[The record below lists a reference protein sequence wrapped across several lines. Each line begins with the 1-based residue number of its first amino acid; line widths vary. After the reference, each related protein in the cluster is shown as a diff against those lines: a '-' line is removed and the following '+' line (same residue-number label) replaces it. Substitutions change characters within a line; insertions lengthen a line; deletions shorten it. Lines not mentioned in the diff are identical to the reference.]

1 MKNIT
6 LNSQLGMQ
14 FFAIAITVNLGFLL
28 GNDNATAQKI
38 LQLSEFSQYQGD
50 AKDLKIIPK
59 IVSPEVIS
67 ENTSSNT
74 DLSNTDLSNT
84 EKVEDIAQKKPPT
97 QEAEKEDR
105 EEADIELTVV
115 GEILDQPVF
124 TPFRSEGKVRDATRP
139 VYVINR
145 EEIEAQ
151 GARTVKEALRFVPG
165 ILPDGT
171 VGTEIGGLSGQFIR
185 GSNTGQVLIL
195 LNGRPVNNLGS
206 GGFDLSEITT
216 DIVERVEVLP
226 GGGSTLYG
234 SDAIG
239 GTINIITRRPTKDI
253 TTTTQLRLGS
263 YNLNEQSIQTSG
275 KQGNVSWLLGYNR
288 TRANNN
294 FDYSIP
300 EVDFDGTR
308 ENADVL
314 YNNLNLQVDAQ
325 LSDRQSL
332 SFNTIYLAKDQGVPG
347 GVAIP
352 QISQA
357 AFNSLTD
364 NNRKYTDQ
372 VLTDLSWNAKLGKAD
387 DSLLTARVYLDFL
400 NTRFDNRTGDISTHQ
415 QFDNNQRS
423 LGFQIQH
430 NWQITQNQNITYGFD
445 YRNVSAKNIT
455 RNLADGTETENYD
468 DSIGQGAVFAKY
480 LVDVIPDVRLNF
492 GLRQDFNSL
501 INGSVTSPAIGA
513 RWNLGETTTLRGN
526 YIRNFRVPT
535 LFNLFSNSPFAQGNP
550 DLKPERGDSFDI
562 GIDQQLGD
570 IGLIRFTFF
579 SNTISDNIAFDFVN
593 STYENIGKV
602 RTTGI
607 ELALNLQLARN
618 LYFFGNYTAND
629 PRILESSNPAEVDK
643 ELRFAGADSIN
654 LGLSYENAQGWYAG
668 VLMRSLGRYP
678 TNNTNTESLP
688 GYTTF
693 DFKLRVPVSKNLAF
707 NGSIENILDRR
718 FQLFP
723 GFPDAGRIVQAGVN
737 YKF

>member
-1 MKNIT
+1 MKII
-6 LNSQLGMQ
+6 SSRESKIQLAVLIMTIL
-14 FFAIAITVNLGFLL
+14 AILS
-28 GNDNATAQKI
+28 GNDSAKAQEIKKI
-38 LQLSEFSQYQGD
+38 SEFNQHQGT
-50 AKDLKIIPK
+50 AKDLEIIPGL
-59 IVSPEVIS
+59 IPENNSIKANNRK
-67 ENTSSNT
+67 E
-74 DLSNTDLSNT
+74 
-84 EKVEDIAQKKPPT
+84 IAQNTPSP
-97 QEAEKEDR
+97 EAEKEEK
-105 EEADIELTVV
+105 EEADIELTVI

-124 TPFRSEGKVRDATRP
+124 TPFRREGKVRDATRP

-195 LNGRPVNNLGS
+195 LNGRPINNLGS
-206 GGFDLSEITT
+206 GGFDLAEITT
-216 DIVERVEVLP
+216 DIVERVEGLP

-239 GTINIITRRPTKDI
+239 GTINIITRRPTEDI
-253 TTTTQLRLGS
+253 TTKAQLRFGS
-263 YNLNEQSIQTSG
+263 YDLNEQSIQTSG
-275 KQGNVSWLLGYNR
+275 KQGNISWLLGYNR

-314 YNNLNLQVDAQ
+314 YNNLNLQVNAE
-325 LSDRQSL
+325 LNERQSL

-347 GVAIP
+347 GVATP
-352 QISQA
+352 QAS
-357 AFNSLTD
+357 FNSLTD

-372 VLTDLSWNAKLGKAD
+372 VLSDLTWNAKLGKAD

-400 NTRFDNRTGDISTHQ
+400 NTRFDNRTGDISTHR
-415 QFDNNQRS
+415 QFDNNQKS
-423 LGFQIQH
+423 LGFQVQH
-430 NWQITQNQNITYGFD
+430 NWQIAENQNITYGFD
-445 YRNVSAKNIT
+445 YRNVSAENIT

-468 DSIGQGAVFAKY
+468 DSVGQGAVFAKY
-480 LVDVIPDVRLNF
+480 LVDVTPDVRLNL

-501 INGSVTSPAIGA
+501 INGSVTSPTVGA
-513 RWNLGETTTLRGN
+513 RWNVAEMTTLRAN

-550 DLKPERGDSFDI
+550 DLKPERGNSFDV

-570 IGLIRFTFF
+570 IGLLRLTFF
-579 SNTISDNIAFDFVN
+579 NNTITDNIAFDRDN

-602 RTTGI
+602 RTNGI
-607 ELALNLQLARN
+607 ELALNLQLAKN
-618 LYFFGNYTAND
+618 FYFSGNYTLND
-629 PRILESSNPAEVDK
+629 PKIIESSNPDEVDQ

-654 LGLSYENAQGWYAG
+654 LGLSYENSQGLYAG
-668 VLMRSLGRYP
+668 ILMHSLGSYP

-693 DFKLRVPVSKNLAF
+693 DFKLRVPVSKKLAL
-707 NGSIENILDRR
+707 NGSVENIFDQR
-718 FQLFP
+718 FQLFS
-723 GFPDAGRIVQAGVN
+723 GFPDAGRIIQVGIN

>member
-1 MKNIT
+1 MRNIIF
-6 LNSQLGMQ
+6 SCQLGIRFTASIM
-14 FFAIAITVNLGFLL
+14 TLL
-28 GNDNATAQKI
+28 GILCGDKGTAQEIKQI
-38 LQLSEFSQYQGD
+38 SEFSQDRGS
-50 AKDLKIIPK
+50 AKDLE
-59 IVSPEVIS
+59 IVSEFMP
-67 ENTSSNT
+67 ENTFT
-74 DLSNTDLSNT
+74 
-84 EKVEDIAQKKPPT
+84 AQNNPS
-97 QEAEKEDR
+97 QEAEEEKEQ
-105 EEADIELTVV
+105 EADIELTVI

-124 TPFRSEGKVRDATRP
+124 TPFRREGKVRDATRP

-145 EEIEAQ
+145 QEIEAQ

-171 VGTEIGGLSGQFIR
+171 VGTEIGALSGQFIR

-195 LNGRPVNNLGS
+195 LNGRPINNLGS

-253 TTTTQLRLGS
+253 TTTAQVRFGS
-263 YNLNEQSIQTSG
+263 YDLNEQSIQNSG
-275 KQGNVSWLLGYNR
+275 KQGNVSWLVGYNR

-314 YNNLNLQVDAQ
+314 YNNLNLQVNAE
-325 LSDRQSL
+325 LNERQSL

-352 QISQA
+352 EIAQA

-364 NNRKYTDQ
+364 NNRKYSDQ
-372 VLTDLSWNAKLGKAD
+372 VLTDLTWNAKLGNAD
-387 DSLLTARVYLDFL
+387 DSLLTAKVYLDFL
-400 NTRFDNRTGDISTHQ
+400 NTRFDNRTGDISNRQ
-415 QFDNNQRS
+415 QFDNSQKS
-423 LGFQIQH
+423 LGFQVQH
-430 NWQITQNQNITYGFD
+430 NWQIAQNHNITYGFD
-445 YRNVSAKNIT
+445 YRNVSAENVT
-455 RNLADGTETENYD
+455 RNLEDQTETENYD

-480 LVDVIPDVRLNF
+480 LVDVTPDVRLNL

-501 INGSVTSPAIGA
+501 INGSVTSPAVGA
-513 RWNLGETTTLRGN
+513 RWNLAEKTTIRAN

-550 DLKPERGDSFDI
+550 DLKPERGNSFDV

-570 IGLIRFTFF
+570 IGLLRFTFF
-579 SNTISDNIAFDFVN
+579 SNTITDNIAYDNVN
-593 STYENIGKV
+593 LTYENIGKV
-602 RTTGI
+602 RTNGI
-607 ELALNLQLARN
+607 ELALNLQLAKN
-618 LYFFGNYTAND
+618 FYFSGNYTVND
-629 PRILESSNPAEVDK
+629 PKILESSNPDEVDQ

-654 LGLSYENAQGWYAG
+654 LGLNYENPQGWYAG
-668 VLMRSLGRYP
+668 ILMHSLGSYP

-693 DFKLRVPVSKNLAF
+693 DFKLRVPVSSNLAL
-707 NGSIENILDRR
+707 NGSVENIFDQR

-723 GFPDAGRIVQAGVN
+723 GYPDAGRIVQVGMN

>member
-1 MKNIT
+1 MRIIFSKQSGI
-6 LNSQLGMQ
+6 QLAVLMM
-14 FFAIAITVNLGFLL
+14 TVLGIFSE
-28 GNDNATAQKI
+28 DSATAQEI
-38 LQLSEFSQYQGD
+38 EQISEFIQHQGT
-50 AKDLKIIPK
+50 AKDLEIIPDL
-59 IVSPEVIS
+59 IP
-67 ENTSSNT
+67 ENTSTTTNK
-74 DLSNTDLSNT
+74 T
-84 EKVEDIAQKKPPT
+84 EAIAQNTPSP
-97 QEAEKEDR
+97 EAE
-105 EEADIELTVV
+105 EEADIELTVI

-124 TPFRSEGKVRDATRP
+124 TPFRREGKVRDATRP

-195 LNGRPVNNLGS
+195 LNGRPINNLGS

-239 GTINIITRRPTKDI
+239 GTINIITRSPTKDI
-253 TTTTQLRLGS
+253 TTTAQLRFGS
-263 YNLNEQSIQTSG
+263 YDLNEQSIQNSG
-275 KQGNVSWLLGYNR
+275 KQGNVSWLVGYNR

-314 YNNLNLQVDAQ
+314 YNNLNLQVNTELDK
-325 LSDRQSL
+325 RQTL
-332 SFNTIYLAKDQGVPG
+332 SFNTIYLAKDQGIPG

-372 VLTDLSWNAKLGKAD
+372 VLSDLTWNAKLGNAD
-387 DSLLTARVYLDFL
+387 DSLLTAKVYLDFL
-400 NTRFDNRTGDISTHQ
+400 NTRFDNRTIISNQQ
-415 QFDNNQRS
+415 QFDNSQKS
-423 LGFQIQH
+423 LGFQVQH
-430 NWQITQNQNITYGFD
+430 NWQIAQNHNITYGFD
-445 YRNVSAKNIT
+445 YRNVSAKNVT
-455 RNLADGTETENYD
+455 RNLEDGTETENYD

-480 LVDVIPDVRLNF
+480 LVDVTPEVRLNF

-501 INGSVTSPAIGA
+501 INGSVTSPAVGA
-513 RWNLGETTTLRGN
+513 RWNLAETTTLRAN

-550 DLKPERGDSFDI
+550 DLKPERGNSFDI

-570 IGLIRFTFF
+570 IGLLRLTFF
-579 SNTISDNIAFDFVN
+579 NNTITDNIAYDNVN
-593 STYENIGKV
+593 FTYENIGKV
-602 RTTGI
+602 RTNGI
-607 ELALNLQLARN
+607 ELALNLQLAKN
-618 LYFFGNYTAND
+618 FYFSGNYTLND
-629 PRILESSNPAEVDK
+629 PKILESSNPAAVDQ

-654 LGLSYENAQGWYAG
+654 LGLSYENPQGWYAG
-668 VLMRSLGRYP
+668 ILMHSLGSYP

-693 DFKLRVPVSKNLAF
+693 DFKLRVPVSEKLAL
-707 NGSIENILDRR
+707 NGSVENIFDQR
-718 FQLFP
+718 FQLFS
-723 GFPDAGRIVQAGVN
+723 GFPDAGRIVQVGMN

>member
-1 MKNIT
+1 MRNISV
-6 LNSQLGMQ
+6 NFRWQIKFAVSFFISILG
-14 FFAIAITVNLGFLL
+14 ILSVNCRT
-28 GNDNATAQKI
+28 TAEEIGQI
-38 LQLSEFSQYQGD
+38 SDLPRYEGI
-50 AKDLKIIPK
+50 AKDLEILPVTVEERLP
-59 IVSPEVIS
+59 IVEI
-67 ENTSSNT
+67 EI
-74 DLSNTDLSNT
+74 
-84 EKVEDIAQKKPPT
+84 EDIAQNTPVS
-97 QEAEKEDR
+97 
-105 EEADIELTVV
+105 EEADIELTVT

-124 TPFRSEGKVRDATRP
+124 TPFRREGKVRDATRP

-145 EEIEAQ
+145 KEIEAQ

-195 LNGRPVNNLGS
+195 LNGRPINNLGS

-216 DIVERVEVLP
+216 DIVERIEVLP

-253 TTTTQLRLGS
+253 TTTAQLRLGS
-263 YNLNEQSIQTSG
+263 YDLNEQSIQNSG

-288 TRANNN
+288 TRTNNN

-314 YNNLNLQVDAQ
+314 YNNLNLQVNAE
-325 LSDRQSL
+325 LGDRQSL
-332 SFNTIYLAKDQGVPG
+332 SFNTIYLAKNQGVPG

-352 QISQA
+352 EISQA

-372 VLTDLSWNAKLGKAD
+372 VLTDLAWNAKLGKAE

-400 NTRFDNRTGDISTHQ
+400 NTRFDNRTGEINNHR
-415 QFDNNQRS
+415 QFDSNQRS
-423 LGFQIQH
+423 LGFQVQH
-430 NWQITQNQNITYGFD
+430 NWQVAQNQNLTYGFD
-445 YRNVSAKNIT
+445 YRNVSAENVT
-455 RNLADGTETENYD
+455 RNLADQTETENYD
-468 DSIGQGAVFAKY
+468 DNIGQGAVFSKY
-480 LVDVIPDVRLNF
+480 LVDVTPDVRLNL

-501 INGSVTSPAIGA
+501 VNGSVTSPAVGV
-513 RWNLGETTTLRGN
+513 RWNLFETTTVRSN

-535 LFNLFSNSPFAQGNP
+535 LFNLYSNSPFAKGNP
-550 DLKPERGDSFDI
+550 DLKPERGNSFDI
-562 GIDQQLGD
+562 GIDQQLGN
-570 IGLIRFTFF
+570 IGLLRLTFF
-579 SNTISDNIAFDFVN
+579 NNTILDNIAYDNINF
-593 STYENIGKV
+593 TYENIGKV
-602 RTTGI
+602 RTTGV
-607 ELALNLQLARN
+607 EVALNLQLAKN
-618 LYFFGNYTAND
+618 FYFTGNYTAND
-629 PRILESSNPAEVDK
+629 PRILESSNPAEVDQ

-654 LGLSYENAQGWYAG
+654 LGLSYENRQGWYAG
-668 VLMRSLGRYP
+668 ILMHSLGSYP
-678 TNNTNTESLP
+678 TNNINTESLP

-693 DFKLRVPVSKNLAF
+693 DFKLRVPVSQNMAI
-707 NGSIENILDRR
+707 NGSVENIFDQRY
-718 FQLFP
+718 QLFP
-723 GFPDAGRIVQAGVN
+723 GFPDAGRIVQVGMN

>member
-1 MKNIT
+1 MRNIIV
-6 LNSQLGMQ
+6 NSPWGIQFTVLILTVLGI
-14 FFAIAITVNLGFLL
+14 FS
-28 GNDNATAQKI
+28 GNDSATAQDI
-38 LQLSEFSQYQGD
+38 LQASDFSQHQGT
-50 AKDLKIIPK
+50 AKDLELISEKIPQLR
-59 IVSPEVIS
+59 S
-67 ENTSSNT
+67 ENTSNKSN
-74 DLSNTDLSNT
+74 NT
-84 EKVEDIAQKKPPT
+84 ENLAQNTPSP
-97 QEAEKEDR
+97 EVEKE
-105 EEADIELTVV
+105 EEADIELTVI

-124 TPFRSEGKVRDATRP
+124 TPFRREGKVRDATRP

-171 VGTEIGGLSGQFIR
+171 VGTEIGSLSGQFIR
-185 GSNTGQVLIL
+185 GSNTAQVLIL
-195 LNGRPVNNLGS
+195 LNGRPVNDLGF

-239 GTINIITRRPTKDI
+239 GTINIITRRPTEDI
-253 TTTTQLRLGS
+253 TTKAQIRFGS
-263 YNLNEQSIQTSG
+263 YDLNEQSIQTSG
-275 KQGNVSWLLGYNR
+275 KEGNISWLLGYNR

-300 EVDFDGTR
+300 EAGFDGTR

-314 YNNLNLQVDAQ
+314 YNNLNLQVNAE
-325 LSDRQSL
+325 LGDRQSL
-332 SFNTIYLAKDQGVPG
+332 SFNTMYLAKDQGVPG
-347 GVAIP
+347 GVATP
-352 QISQA
+352 QA

-372 VLTDLSWNAKLGKAD
+372 VLTDLRWKAKLGKAD

-400 NTRFDNRTGDISTHQ
+400 NTRSDNRTGDISRHQ
-415 QFDNNQRS
+415 QFDNNQKS
-423 LGFQIQH
+423 LGFQVQH
-430 NWQITQNQNITYGFD
+430 NWQIAENQNITYGFD
-445 YRNVSAKNIT
+445 YRNVSAENVT

-480 LVDVIPDVRLNF
+480 LLDVTPDVRLNF

-501 INGSVTSPAIGA
+501 INGSVTSPAVGA
-513 RWNLGETTTLRGN
+513 RWNLAEKTTLRAN
-526 YIRNFRVPT
+526 YIRNFRVPS

-550 DLKPERGDSFDI
+550 DLKPERGNSFDV

-570 IGLIRFTFF
+570 IGLLRFTFF
-579 SNTISDNIAFDFVN
+579 NNTITDNIAFDFVN

-602 RTTGI
+602 RTTGV
-607 ELALNLQLARN
+607 ELGLNLQLAKN
-618 LYFFGNYTAND
+618 FYFSGNYTLND
-629 PRILESSNPAEVDK
+629 PKILESSNPAEVDQ

-654 LGLSYENAQGWYAG
+654 LGLSYENRQGWYAG
-668 VLMRSLGRYP
+668 ILMHSLGSYP

-693 DFKLRVPVSKNLAF
+693 DFKLRVPVSENLAL
-707 NGSIENILDRR
+707 NGSVENIFDQR
-718 FQLFP
+718 FQLFS
-723 GFPDAGRIVQAGVN
+723 GFPDAGRIVQVGMN

>member
-1 MKNIT
+1 MRNISVNFIWKIKFAVSFFI
-6 LNSQLGMQ
+6 LILG
-14 FFAIAITVNLGFLL
+14 ILS
-28 GNDNATAQKI
+28 GNCRATAEEIGQI
-38 LQLSEFSQYQGD
+38 SDLPTYEGI
-50 AKDLKIIPK
+50 AKDLEILPVTVEERLAIVEKIEI
-59 IVSPEVIS
+59 
-67 ENTSSNT
+67 
-74 DLSNTDLSNT
+74 
-84 EKVEDIAQKKPPT
+84 EDIAQNTPS
-97 QEAEKEDR
+97 QEAEKE
-105 EEADIELTVV
+105 EEADIELTVI
-115 GEILDQPVF
+115 GEILNQPVF
-124 TPFRSEGKVRDATRP
+124 TPFRREGKVRDATRP

-145 EEIEAQ
+145 KEIEAQ

-195 LNGRPVNNLGS
+195 LNGRPINNLGS

-253 TTTTQLRLGS
+253 ITTAQLKLGS
-263 YNLNEQSIQTSG
+263 YDLNEQSIQTSG

-314 YNNLNLQVDAQ
+314 YNNLNLQVNAE
-325 LSDRQSL
+325 LNKRQSL

-372 VLTDLSWNAKLGKAD
+372 VLTDLTWNAKLGKAE

-400 NTRFDNRTGDISTHQ
+400 NTRFDNRTGEINNHR

-423 LGFQIQH
+423 LGFQVQH
-430 NWQITQNQNITYGFD
+430 NWQIAQNQNLTYGFD
-445 YRNVSAKNIT
+445 YRNVSAENVT
-455 RNLADGTETENYD
+455 RNLAEQTETENYD
-468 DSIGQGAVFAKY
+468 DSIGKGAVFSKY
-480 LVDVIPDVRLNF
+480 LVDVTPDVRLNL

-501 INGSVTSPAIGA
+501 VNGSVTSPAVDV
-513 RWNLGETTTLRGN
+513 RWNLFEKTTLRGN

-535 LFNLFSNSPFAQGNP
+535 LFNLYSNSPFAKGNP
-550 DLKPERGDSFDI
+550 DLKPERGNSFDI

-570 IGLIRFTFF
+570 IGLLRLTFF
-579 SNTISDNIAFDFVN
+579 NNTILDNIAYDFVN
-593 STYENIGKV
+593 YTYENIGKV
-602 RTTGI
+602 RTTGV
-607 ELALNLQLARN
+607 EVALNLQLAKN
-618 LYFFGNYTAND
+618 FYFSGNYTAND
-629 PRILESSNPAEVDK
+629 PRILESSNPAEVNQ

-654 LGLSYENAQGWYAG
+654 LGLSYENPQGWYAG
-668 VLMRSLGRYP
+668 VLMHSLGNYP

-693 DFKLRVPVSKNLAF
+693 DFKLRVPVSQNLAI
-707 NGSIENILDRR
+707 NGSVENIFDQRY
-718 FQLFP
+718 QLFP
-723 GFPDAGRIVQAGVN
+723 GFPDAGRIVQVGMN

>member
-1 MKNIT
+1 M
-6 LNSQLGMQ
+6 
-14 FFAIAITVNLGFLL
+14 
-28 GNDNATAQKI
+28 
-38 LQLSEFSQYQGD
+38 
-50 AKDLKIIPK
+50 
-59 IVSPEVIS
+59 
-67 ENTSSNT
+67 
-74 DLSNTDLSNT
+74 
-84 EKVEDIAQKKPPT
+84 
-97 QEAEKEDR
+97 
-105 EEADIELTVV
+105 
-115 GEILDQPVF
+115 
-124 TPFRSEGKVRDATRP
+124 
-139 VYVINR
+139 
-145 EEIEAQ
+145 
-151 GARTVKEALRFVPG
+151 
-165 ILPDGT
+165 
-171 VGTEIGGLSGQFIR
+171 SGQFIR

-253 TTTTQLRLGS
+253 VTKAQLRLGS
-263 YNLNEQSIQTSG
+263 YDLNEQSIQTSG
-275 KQGNVSWLLGYNR
+275 KQGNISWLLGYNR

-387 DSLLTARVYLDFL
+387 YSLLTARVYLDFL

-423 LGFQIQH
+423 LGFQVQH

-445 YRNVSAKNIT
+445 YRNVSAENIT

-492 GLRQDFNSL
+492 WIAS
-501 INGSVTSPAIGA
+501 
-513 RWNLGETTTLRGN
+513 
-526 YIRNFRVPT
+526 
-535 LFNLFSNSPFAQGNP
+535 
-550 DLKPERGDSFDI
+550 
-562 GIDQQLGD
+562 
-570 IGLIRFTFF
+570 RF
-579 SNTISDNIAFDFVN
+579 
-593 STYENIGKV
+593 
-602 RTTGI
+602 
-607 ELALNLQLARN
+607 
-618 LYFFGNYTAND
+618 
-629 PRILESSNPAEVDK
+629 
-643 ELRFAGADSIN
+643 
-654 LGLSYENAQGWYAG
+654 
-668 VLMRSLGRYP
+668 
-678 TNNTNTESLP
+678 
-688 GYTTF
+688 
-693 DFKLRVPVSKNLAF
+693 
-707 NGSIENILDRR
+707 
-718 FQLFP
+718 
-723 GFPDAGRIVQAGVN
+723 
-737 YKF
+737 

>member
-1 MKNIT
+1 MLT
-6 LNSQLGMQ
+6 VLGILSGNDS
-14 FFAIAITVNLGFLL
+14 AIAQ
-28 GNDNATAQKI
+28 DI
-38 LQLSEFSQYQGD
+38 LQVSDFSQHQGT
-50 AKDLKIIPK
+50 AKDLEIVPK
-59 IVSPEVIS
+59 LPS
-67 ENTSSNT
+67 ENTSTTNNNT
-74 DLSNTDLSNT
+74 KNLAQNTPL
-84 EKVEDIAQKKPPT
+84 P
-97 QEAEKEDR
+97 EAEKEEE
-105 EEADIELTVV
+105 EEADIELTVI

-124 TPFRSEGKVRDATRP
+124 TPFRREGKVRDATRP

-195 LNGRPVNNLGS
+195 LNGRPINNLGS
-206 GGFDLSEITT
+206 GGFDLAEITT

-239 GTINIITRRPTKDI
+239 GTINIITSRPTEDI
-253 TTTTQLRLGS
+253 TTKAQLRFGS
-263 YNLNEQSIQTSG
+263 YDLNEQSIQNSG
-275 KQGNVSWLLGYNR
+275 KQGNISWLIGYNR

-300 EVDFDGTR
+300 EAGFDGTR

-314 YNNLNLQVDAQ
+314 YNNLNLQVNAELDE
-325 LSDRQSL
+325 RQSL
-332 SFNTIYLAKDQGVPG
+332 SFNTMYLAKDQGVPG
-347 GVAIP
+347 GVATP
-352 QISQA
+352 QA

-372 VLTDLSWNAKLGKAD
+372 VLTDLTWNAKLGKAD

-400 NTRFDNRTGDISTHQ
+400 NTRFDNRTDISNQQ
-415 QFDNNQRS
+415 QFDNNQKS
-423 LGFQIQH
+423 LGFQVQH
-430 NWQITQNQNITYGFD
+430 NWQIAENQNITYGFD
-445 YRNVSAKNIT
+445 YRNVSAENIT

-468 DSIGQGAVFAKY
+468 DSVGQGAVFAKY
-480 LVDVIPDVRLNF
+480 LVDVTPDVRLNL

-501 INGSVTSPAIGA
+501 INGSVTSPAVGA
-513 RWNLGETTTLRGN
+513 RWNIAEKTTLRAN

-550 DLKPERGDSFDI
+550 DLKPERGNSFDV

-570 IGLIRFTFF
+570 IGLLRFTFF
-579 SNTISDNIAFDFVN
+579 NNTITDNIAYDSVN
-593 STYENIGKV
+593 LTYENIGKV
-602 RTTGI
+602 RTNGI
-607 ELALNLQLARN
+607 ELALNLQLAKN
-618 LYFFGNYTAND
+618 FYFSGNYTLND
-629 PRILESSNPAEVDK
+629 PKIIESSNPAEVDQ

-654 LGLSYENAQGWYAG
+654 LGLNYENPQGWYAG
-668 VLMRSLGRYP
+668 ILMHSLGSYP

-693 DFKLRVPVSKNLAF
+693 DFKLRVPVSENLAL
-707 NGSIENILDRR
+707 NGSVENIFDQR
-718 FQLFP
+718 FQLFS
-723 GFPDAGRIVQAGVN
+723 GFPDAGRIVQVGMN

>member
-1 MKNIT
+1 MKIV
-6 LNSQLGMQ
+6 SSRESKIQLAVLIMTIL
-14 FFAIAITVNLGFLL
+14 AILS
-28 GNDNATAQKI
+28 GNDSAKAQEIKKI
-38 LQLSEFSQYQGD
+38 SEFNQHQGT
-50 AKDLKIIPK
+50 AKDLEIIPGL
-59 IVSPEVIS
+59 IPENNSIKANNRK
-67 ENTSSNT
+67 E
-74 DLSNTDLSNT
+74 
-84 EKVEDIAQKKPPT
+84 IAQNTPSP
-97 QEAEKEDR
+97 EAEKEEK
-105 EEADIELTVV
+105 EEADIELTVI

-124 TPFRSEGKVRDATRP
+124 TPFRREGKVRDATRP

-195 LNGRPVNNLGS
+195 LNGRPINNLGS
-206 GGFDLSEITT
+206 GGFDLAEITT

-239 GTINIITRRPTKDI
+239 GTINIITRRPTEDI
-253 TTTTQLRLGS
+253 TTKAQLRFGS
-263 YNLNEQSIQTSG
+263 YDLNEQSIQTSG
-275 KQGNVSWLLGYNR
+275 KQGNISWLLGYNR

-314 YNNLNLQVDAQ
+314 YNNLNLQVNAE
-325 LSDRQSL
+325 LNERQSL

-347 GVAIP
+347 GVATP
-352 QISQA
+352 QAS
-357 AFNSLTD
+357 FNSLTD

-372 VLTDLSWNAKLGKAD
+372 VLTDLTWNAKLGKAD

-400 NTRFDNRTGDISTHQ
+400 NTRFDNRTDISNQQ
-415 QFDNNQRS
+415 QFDNNQKS
-423 LGFQIQH
+423 LGFQVQH
-430 NWQITQNQNITYGFD
+430 NWQIADNQNITYGFD
-445 YRNVSAKNIT
+445 YRNVSAENVT
-455 RNLADGTETENYD
+455 RNLEDGTETENYD

-480 LVDVIPDVRLNF
+480 LLDVTPDVRLNF

-501 INGSVTSPAIGA
+501 INGSVTSPTVGA
-513 RWNLGETTTLRGN
+513 RWNVAERTTLRAN

-550 DLKPERGDSFDI
+550 DLKPERGNSFDV

-570 IGLIRFTFF
+570 IGLLRLTFF
-579 SNTISDNIAFDFVN
+579 NNTITDNIAFDRDN

-602 RTTGI
+602 RTNGI
-607 ELALNLQLARN
+607 ELALNLQLAKN
-618 LYFFGNYTAND
+618 FYFSGNYTLND
-629 PRILESSNPAEVDK
+629 PKIIESSNPDEVDQ

-654 LGLSYENAQGWYAG
+654 LGLSYENPQGWYAG
-668 VLMRSLGRYP
+668 ILMHSLGSYP

-693 DFKLRVPVSKNLAF
+693 DFKLRVPVSENLAL
-707 NGSIENILDRR
+707 NGSVENIFDQR
-718 FQLFP
+718 FQLFS
-723 GFPDAGRIVQAGVN
+723 GFPDAGRIIQVGMN

>member
-1 MKNIT
+1 MKIV
-6 LNSQLGMQ
+6 SSRESKIQLAVLIMTIL
-14 FFAIAITVNLGFLL
+14 AILS
-28 GNDNATAQKI
+28 GNDSAKAQEIKKI
-38 LQLSEFSQYQGD
+38 SEFNQHQGT
-50 AKDLKIIPK
+50 AKDLEIIPGL
-59 IVSPEVIS
+59 IPENNSIKANNRK
-67 ENTSSNT
+67 E
-74 DLSNTDLSNT
+74 
-84 EKVEDIAQKKPPT
+84 IAQNTPSP
-97 QEAEKEDR
+97 EAEKEEK
-105 EEADIELTVV
+105 EEADIELTVI

-124 TPFRSEGKVRDATRP
+124 TPFRREGKVRDATRP

-195 LNGRPVNNLGS
+195 LNGRPINNLGS
-206 GGFDLSEITT
+206 GGFDLAEITT

-239 GTINIITRRPTKDI
+239 GTINIITRRPTEDI
-253 TTTTQLRLGS
+253 TTKAQLRFGS
-263 YNLNEQSIQTSG
+263 YDLNEQSIQTSG
-275 KQGNVSWLLGYNR
+275 KQGNISWLLGYNR

-314 YNNLNLQVDAQ
+314 YNNLNLQVNAE
-325 LSDRQSL
+325 LNERQSL

-347 GVAIP
+347 GVATP
-352 QISQA
+352 QAS
-357 AFNSLTD
+357 FNSLTD

-372 VLTDLSWNAKLGKAD
+372 VLTDLTWNAKLGKAD

-400 NTRFDNRTGDISTHQ
+400 NTRFDNRTGDISTHTQ
-415 QFDNNQRS
+415 RDINQKS
-423 LGFQIQH
+423 LGFQVQH
-430 NWQITQNQNITYGFD
+430 NWQIADNQNITYGFD
-445 YRNVSAKNIT
+445 YRNVSAENVT
-455 RNLADGTETENYD
+455 RNLEDGTETENYD

-480 LVDVIPDVRLNF
+480 LLDVTPDVRLNF

-501 INGSVTSPAIGA
+501 INGSVTSPTVGA
-513 RWNLGETTTLRGN
+513 RWNVAERTTLRAN

-550 DLKPERGDSFDI
+550 DLKPERGNSFDV

-570 IGLIRFTFF
+570 IGLLRLTFF
-579 SNTISDNIAFDFVN
+579 NNTITDNIAFDRDN

-602 RTTGI
+602 RTNGI
-607 ELALNLQLARN
+607 ELALNLQLAKN
-618 LYFFGNYTAND
+618 FYFSG
-629 PRILESSNPAEVDK
+629 K
-643 ELRFAGADSIN
+643 
-654 LGLSYENAQGWYAG
+654 
-668 VLMRSLGRYP
+668 
-678 TNNTNTESLP
+678 
-688 GYTTF
+688 TT
-693 DFKLRVPVSKNLAF
+693 LC
-707 NGSIENILDRR
+707 
-718 FQLFP
+718 
-723 GFPDAGRIVQAGVN
+723 
-737 YKF
+737 

>member
-1 MKNIT
+1 MRKIIFS
-6 LNSQLGMQ
+6 SQWGIQFSIFMIGLG
-14 FFAIAITVNLGFLL
+14 ILS
-28 GNDNATAQKI
+28 GNCSARAEEI
-38 LQLSEFSQYQGD
+38 LQIGD
-50 AKDLKIIPK
+50 LPKYEGVASDLEI
-59 IVSPEVIS
+59 
-67 ENTSSNT
+67 
-74 DLSNTDLSNT
+74 T
-84 EKVEDIAQKKPPT
+84 EKIEDIAQNTPV
-97 QEAEKEDR
+97 
-105 EEADIELTVV
+105 EEADIELTVI
-115 GEILDQPVF
+115 GEILNQPVF
-124 TPFRSEGKVRDATRP
+124 TPFRREGKVRDATRP

-145 EEIEAQ
+145 KEIEAQ

-195 LNGRPVNNLGS
+195 LNGRPINNLGS

-253 TTTTQLRLGS
+253 TTTAQLKLGS
-263 YNLNEQSIQTSG
+263 YDLNEQSIQTSG

-314 YNNLNLQVDAQ
+314 YNNLNLQVNAE
-325 LSDRQSL
+325 LNKRQSL

-372 VLTDLSWNAKLGKAD
+372 VLTDLTWNAKLGKAE

-400 NTRFDNRTGDISTHQ
+400 NTRFDNRTGEINNHR
-415 QFDNNQRS
+415 QFDNNQKS
-423 LGFQIQH
+423 LGFQVQH
-430 NWQITQNQNITYGFD
+430 NWQIAKNQNFTYGFD
-445 YRNVSAKNIT
+445 YRNVSAENVT
-455 RNLADGTETENYD
+455 RNLADQTETENYD
-468 DSIGQGAVFAKY
+468 DSIGQGAVFSKY
-480 LVDVIPDVRLNF
+480 LVDVTPDVRLNL

-501 INGSVTSPAIGA
+501 VNGSITSPAVGV
-513 RWNLGETTTLRGN
+513 RWNIFETTTVRSN

-535 LFNLFSNSPFAQGNP
+535 LFNLYSNSPFAKGNP
-550 DLKPERGDSFDI
+550 DLKPERGNSFDI

-570 IGLIRFTFF
+570 IGLLRLTFF
-579 SNTISDNIAFDFVN
+579 NNTILDNIAYDNINF
-593 STYENIGKV
+593 TYENIGKV
-602 RTTGI
+602 RTTGV
-607 ELALNLQLARN
+607 EVALNLQLAKN
-618 LYFFGNYTAND
+618 FYFSGNYTAND
-629 PRILESSNPAEVDK
+629 PRILESSNPAEVDR

-654 LGLSYENAQGWYAG
+654 LGLSYENPQGWYAG
-668 VLMRSLGRYP
+668 FLMHSLGNYP

-693 DFKLRVPVSKNLAF
+693 DFKLRVPVSQNIAI
-707 NGSIENILDRR
+707 NGSVENIFDQRY
-718 FQLFP
+718 QLFP
-723 GFPDAGRIVQAGVN
+723 GFPDAGRIVQVGMN

>member
-1 MKNIT
+1 MEYT
-6 LNSQLGMQ
+6 DLMRNSIFIYQSGIQFTVLMMTVLG
-14 FFAIAITVNLGFLL
+14 ILS
-28 GNDNATAQKI
+28 GNDSATAQEIKQI
-38 LQLSEFSQYQGD
+38 SEFPQHQGT
-50 AKDLKIIPK
+50 AKDLEIIPELR
-59 IVSPEVIS
+59 P
-67 ENTSSNT
+67 ENTSNT
-74 DLSNTDLSNT
+74 TNKTK
-84 EKVEDIAQKKPPT
+84 EIAQNTPS
-97 QEAEKEDR
+97 QEEEKEE
-105 EEADIELTVV
+105 EEADIELTVI

-124 TPFRSEGKVRDATRP
+124 TPFRREGKVRDATRP

-195 LNGRPVNNLGS
+195 LNGRPINNLGS

-253 TTTTQLRLGS
+253 TTTAQLRFGS
-263 YNLNEQSIQTSG
+263 YDLNEQSIQNSG
-275 KQGNVSWLLGYNR
+275 KQGNVSWLVGYNR

-314 YNNLNLQVDAQ
+314 YNNLNLQVNAE
-325 LSDRQSL
+325 LGDRQSL

-347 GVAIP
+347 GVATP
-352 QISQA
+352 QAS
-357 AFNSLTD
+357 FNSLTD

-372 VLTDLSWNAKLGKAD
+372 VLTDFSWNAKLGKAD

-400 NTRFDNRTGDISTHQ
+400 NTRFDNRTDISNQQ
-415 QFDNNQRS
+415 QFDNNQKS
-423 LGFQIQH
+423 LGFQVQH
-430 NWQITQNQNITYGFD
+430 NWQIADNQNITYGFD
-445 YRNVSAKNIT
+445 YRNVSAENVT
-455 RNLADGTETENYD
+455 RNLEDGTETENYD
-468 DSIGQGAVFAKY
+468 DSVGQGAVFAKY
-480 LVDVIPDVRLNF
+480 LVDVTPDVRLNL

-501 INGSVTSPAIGA
+501 INGSVTSPAVGA
-513 RWNLGETTTLRGN
+513 RWNLAETTTLRAN

-550 DLKPERGDSFDI
+550 DLKPERGNSFDV

-570 IGLIRFTFF
+570 IGLLRFTFF
-579 SNTISDNIAFDFVN
+579 NNTITDNIAYDSAN
-593 STYENIGKV
+593 LTYENIGKV
-602 RTTGI
+602 RTTGV
-607 ELALNLQLARN
+607 ELALNLQLAKN
-618 LYFFGNYTAND
+618 FYFSGNYTAND
-629 PRILESSNPAEVDK
+629 PRILESSNPAEVDQ

-654 LGLSYENAQGWYAG
+654 LGLNYENPQGWYAG
-668 VLMRSLGRYP
+668 ILMHSLGSYP

-693 DFKLRVPVSKNLAF
+693 DFKLRVPVSEKLAL
-707 NGSIENILDRR
+707 NGSVENIFDQR
-718 FQLFP
+718 FQLFS
-723 GFPDAGRIVQAGVN
+723 GYPDAGRIVQVGMN

>member
-1 MKNIT
+1 MRIIFIF
-6 LNSQLGMQ
+6 SCQWGIQLAVLMMTVLG
-14 FFAIAITVNLGFLL
+14 ILSGNCRAITQ
-28 GNDNATAQKI
+28 DI
-38 LQLSEFSQYQGD
+38 LQISKFDRDRGT
-50 AKDLKIIPK
+50 AKDLEIVPQLIPN
-59 IVSPEVIS
+59 
-67 ENTSSNT
+67 NTSITT
-74 DLSNTDLSNT
+74 DNT
-84 EKVEDIAQKKPPT
+84 EAIAQNNPS
-97 QEAEKEDR
+97 QEAEE
-105 EEADIELTVV
+105 EEADIELTVI

-124 TPFRSEGKVRDATRP
+124 TPFRREGKVRDATRP

-185 GSNTGQVLIL
+185 GSNTAQVLIL

-253 TTTTQLRLGS
+253 TTKAQFRFGS
-263 YNLNEQSIQTSG
+263 YDLNEQSIQNSG

-314 YNNLNLQVDAQ
+314 YNNLNLQVNAE
-325 LSDRQSL
+325 LNKRQSL

-372 VLTDLSWNAKLGKAD
+372 VLTDLTWNAKLGKAD
-387 DSLLTARVYLDFL
+387 DSLLTAKVYLDFL
-400 NTRFDNRTGDISTHQ
+400 NTRFDNQTGDISNQQ
-415 QFDNNQRS
+415 QFDNNQKS
-423 LGFQIQH
+423 LGFQVQH
-430 NWQITQNQNITYGFD
+430 NWQIAQNHNLTYGFD
-445 YRNVSAKNIT
+445 YRNVSAENVT
-455 RNLADGTETENYD
+455 RNLEDGTETENYD

-480 LVDVIPDVRLNF
+480 LVDVTPDVRLNL

-501 INGSVTSPAIGA
+501 INGSVISPAVGA
-513 RWNLGETTTLRGN
+513 RWNLAEKTTLRAN

-550 DLKPERGDSFDI
+550 DLKPERGNSFDV

-570 IGLIRFTFF
+570 IGLLHFTFF
-579 SNTISDNIAFDFVN
+579 NNTITDNIAYDNVN
-593 STYENIGKV
+593 FSYENIGKV
-602 RTTGI
+602 RTNGI
-607 ELALNLQLARN
+607 ELALNLQLAKN
-618 LYFFGNYTAND
+618 LYFSGNYTLND
-629 PRILESSNPAEVDK
+629 PKIIESSNPAEVDQ

-668 VLMRSLGRYP
+668 ILMHSLGSYP
-678 TNNTNTESLP
+678 TNNTNTESLA

-693 DFKLRVPVSKNLAF
+693 DFKLRVPVSEKLAL
-707 NGSIENILDRR
+707 NGSVENIFDQR

-723 GFPDAGRIVQAGVN
+723 GYPDAGRIVQVGMN

>member
-1 MKNIT
+1 MKETIF
-6 LNSQLGMQ
+6 SYQLGIH
-14 FFAIAITVNLGFLL
+14 FTVLIVTLL
-28 GNDNATAQKI
+28 GILSGSDCATAEDI
-38 LQLSEFSQYQGD
+38 LQISEFSQHQGT
-50 AKDLKIIPK
+50 AKDLEIIPK
-59 IVSPEVIS
+59 LIPEDTLTTT
-67 ENTSSNT
+67 NK
-74 DLSNTDLSNT
+74 T
-84 EKVEDIAQKKPPT
+84 EEIAQNTPS
-97 QEAEKEDR
+97 QESEKE
-105 EEADIELTVV
+105 EEADIELTVI

-124 TPFRSEGKVRDATRP
+124 APFRREGMVRDATRP

-151 GARTVKEALRFVPG
+151 GARTVKEALRFLPG

-253 TTTTQLRLGS
+253 TTTAQLRFGS
-263 YNLNEQSIQTSG
+263 YDLNEQSIQNSG
-275 KQGNVSWLLGYNR
+275 KQGNVSWLLSYNR
-288 TRANNN
+288 TRANNS

-314 YNNLNLQVDAQ
+314 YNNLNLQVNAELDK
-325 LSDRQSL
+325 RQSL
-332 SFNTIYLAKDQGVPG
+332 SFNTIYLAKDQGIPG

-372 VLTDLSWNAKLGKAD
+372 ILTDLTWNAKLGKAD
-387 DSLLTARVYLDFL
+387 DSLLTAKIYLDFL
-400 NTRFDNRTGDISTHQ
+400 NTRFDNRTGDISNHQ
-415 QFDNNQRS
+415 QFDNNQNS
-423 LGFQIQH
+423 LGFQVQH
-430 NWQITQNQNITYGFD
+430 NWQIAENQNITYGFD
-445 YRNVSAKNIT
+445 YRNVSAENVT
-455 RNLADGTETENYD
+455 RNLVDGTETENYD

-480 LVDVIPDVRLNF
+480 LVDVTPQVRLNL

-501 INGSVTSPAIGA
+501 INGSVTSPAVGA
-513 RWNLGETTTLRGN
+513 RWNLAEKTTIRAN

-550 DLKPERGDSFDI
+550 DLKPERGNSFDV

-570 IGLIRFTFF
+570 IGLLRFTFF
-579 SNTISDNIAFDFVN
+579 NNTITDNIAYDNVN
-593 STYENIGKV
+593 FTYENIGKV
-602 RTTGI
+602 RTTGV
-607 ELALNLQLARN
+607 ELALNLQLAKN
-618 LYFFGNYTAND
+618 FYFSGNYTAND
-629 PRILESSNPAEVDK
+629 PRIIESSNPAEVDQ

-654 LGLSYENAQGWYAG
+654 LGLNYENSQGWYAG
-668 VLMRSLGRYP
+668 ILMHSLGSYP
-678 TNNTNTESLP
+678 TNNTNTESLA

-693 DFKLRVPVSKNLAF
+693 DFKLRVPVSTNLAF
-707 NGSIENILDRR
+707 NGSVENIFDQR

-723 GFPDAGRIVQAGVN
+723 GFPDAGRVVQVGMN

>member
-1 MKNIT
+1 MRIHIFNCQSGVQFIVSILT
-6 LNSQLGMQ
+6 VLGIVSGNNS
-14 FFAIAITVNLGFLL
+14 
-28 GNDNATAQKI
+28 ATAQEIKQI
-38 LQLSEFSQYQGD
+38 SEFSQHQGT
-50 AKDLKIIPK
+50 AKDL
-59 IVSPEVIS
+59 ELIS
-67 ENTSSNT
+67 EKIPQQPPKNTSKKTN
-74 DLSNTDLSNT
+74 NT
-84 EKVEDIAQKKPPT
+84 ENLAQNTPSP
-97 QEAEKEDR
+97 EAEKE
-105 EEADIELTVV
+105 EEADIELTVI

-124 TPFRSEGKVRDATRP
+124 TPFRREGKVRDATRP

-195 LNGRPVNNLGS
+195 INGRPVNNLGS

-216 DIVERVEVLP
+216 DIVERIEVLP

-253 TTTTQLRLGS
+253 TTTAQLRFGS
-263 YNLNEQSIQTSG
+263 YDLNEQSIQNSG
-275 KQGNVSWLLGYNR
+275 KQGSVSWLLGYNR

-314 YNNLNLQVDAQ
+314 YNNLNLQVNAE
-325 LSDRQSL
+325 LGDRQSL
-332 SFNTIYLAKDQGVPG
+332 SFNTVYLAKDQGIPG

-352 QISQA
+352 EISQA

-372 VLTDLSWNAKLGKAD
+372 VLTDLTWNAKLGKAD
-387 DSLLTARVYLDFL
+387 DSLLTAKVYLDFL
-400 NTRFDNRTGDISTHQ
+400 NTRFDNRTGDISDRQ
-415 QFDNNQRS
+415 QFDNNQKS
-423 LGFQIQH
+423 LGFQVQH
-430 NWQITQNQNITYGFD
+430 NWQIAQNQNITYGFD
-445 YRNVSAKNIT
+445 YRNVSAENVT
-455 RNLADGTETENYD
+455 RNLEDGTETENYD

-480 LVDVIPDVRLNF
+480 LVDVTPDVRLNL

-501 INGSVTSPAIGA
+501 INGSVTSPAVGA
-513 RWNLGETTTLRGN
+513 RWNLAETTTVRAN

-550 DLKPERGDSFDI
+550 DLKPERGNSFDV

-570 IGLIRFTFF
+570 IGLLRLTFF
-579 SNTISDNIAFDFVN
+579 SNTITDNIAYDNVN
-593 STYENIGKV
+593 FTYENIGKV
-602 RTTGI
+602 RTNGI
-607 ELALNLQLARN
+607 ELALNLQLAKN
-618 LYFFGNYTAND
+618 FYFSGNYTLND
-629 PRILESSNPAEVDK
+629 PKILESSNPDEVDQ

-654 LGLSYENAQGWYAG
+654 LGLNYENAQGWYAG
-668 VLMRSLGRYP
+668 ILMHSLGSYP

-693 DFKLRVPVSKNLAF
+693 DFKLRVPVSENLAL
-707 NGSIENILDRR
+707 NGSVENIFDQR

-723 GFPDAGRIVQAGVN
+723 GFPDAGRIVQVGMN

>member
-1 MKNIT
+1 MKIIF
-6 LNSQLGMQ
+6 SCQSGIQLAVSIM
-14 FFAIAITVNLGFLL
+14 TVLWMS
-28 GNDNATAQKI
+28 GNDSATAQEI
-38 LQLSEFSQYQGD
+38 GQVSEFPQHQGT
-50 AKDLKIIPK
+50 AKDLEIIP
-59 IVSPEVIS
+59 
-67 ENTSSNT
+67 ENTTN
-74 DLSNTDLSNT
+74 NT
-84 EKVEDIAQKKPPT
+84 EAIAQNTPS
-97 QEAEKEDR
+97 QEAEEKEQ
-105 EEADIELTVV
+105 EADIELTVT

-124 TPFRSEGKVRDATRP
+124 TPFRREGKVRDATRP
-139 VYVINR
+139 VYVIDR

-239 GTINIITRRPTKDI
+239 GTINIITRQPTKDI
-253 TTTTQLRLGS
+253 TTTAQLRFGS
-263 YNLNEQSIQTSG
+263 YNLNEQSIQNSG
-275 KQGNVSWLLGYNR
+275 KQGNISWLLGYNR

-314 YNNLNLQVDAQ
+314 YNNLNLQVNAE
-325 LSDRQSL
+325 LNKRQSL

-372 VLTDLSWNAKLGKAD
+372 VLTDLAWNAKLGNAD

-400 NTRFDNRTGDISTHQ
+400 NTRFDNRTGDISNHQ
-415 QFDNNQRS
+415 QFDNNQKS
-423 LGFQIQH
+423 LGFQVQH
-430 NWQITQNQNITYGFD
+430 NWQIAQNHNITYGFD
-445 YRNVSAKNIT
+445 YRNVSALNVT

-480 LVDVIPDVRLNF
+480 LVDVTPDVRLNL

-501 INGSVTSPAIGA
+501 IDGSVTSPAVGA
-513 RWNLGETTTLRGN
+513 RWNLSKTTSLRSN

-550 DLKPERGDSFDI
+550 DLKPERGNSFDL

-579 SNTISDNIAFDFVN
+579 NNTISDNIAYDNINF
-593 STYENIGKV
+593 TYENIGKV
-602 RTTGI
+602 RTNGV
-607 ELALNLQLARN
+607 ELALNLQLAKN
-618 LYFFGNYTAND
+618 FYFSGNYTLNE
-629 PRILESSNPAEVDK
+629 PKILESSNPAEVDQ

-654 LGLSYENAQGWYAG
+654 LGLSYENLQGWYAG
-668 VLMRSLGRYP
+668 ILMHSLGSYP
-678 TNNTNTESLP
+678 TNNTNTESLA

-693 DFKLRVPVSKNLAF
+693 DFKLRVPVSQNLAL
-707 NGSIENILDRR
+707 NGSVENIFDSR

-723 GFPDAGRIVQAGVN
+723 GYPDAGRIVQVGMN

>member
-1 MKNIT
+1 MKII
-6 LNSQLGMQ
+6 SSRESKIQLAVLIMTIL
-14 FFAIAITVNLGFLL
+14 AILS
-28 GNDNATAQKI
+28 GNDSAKAQEIKKI
-38 LQLSEFSQYQGD
+38 SEFNQHQGT
-50 AKDLKIIPK
+50 AKDLEIIPGL
-59 IVSPEVIS
+59 IPENNSIKANNRK
-67 ENTSSNT
+67 E
-74 DLSNTDLSNT
+74 
-84 EKVEDIAQKKPPT
+84 IAQNTPSP
-97 QEAEKEDR
+97 EAEKEEK
-105 EEADIELTVV
+105 EEADIELTVI

-124 TPFRSEGKVRDATRP
+124 TPFRREGKVRDATRP

-195 LNGRPVNNLGS
+195 LNGRPINNLGS
-206 GGFDLSEITT
+206 GGFDLAEITT

-239 GTINIITRRPTKDI
+239 GTINIITRRPTEDI
-253 TTTTQLRLGS
+253 TTKAQLRFGS
-263 YNLNEQSIQTSG
+263 YDLNEQSIQTSG
-275 KQGNVSWLLGYNR
+275 KQGNISWLLGYNR

-300 EVDFDGTR
+300 EVNFDGTR

-314 YNNLNLQVDAQ
+314 YNNLNLQVNAE
-325 LSDRQSL
+325 LNERQSL

-347 GVAIP
+347 GVATP
-352 QISQA
+352 QAS
-357 AFNSLTD
+357 FNSLTD

-372 VLTDLSWNAKLGKAD
+372 VLSDLTWNAKLGKAD

-400 NTRFDNRTGDISTHQ
+400 NTRFDNRTGDISTHR
-415 QFDNNQRS
+415 QFDNNQKS
-423 LGFQIQH
+423 LGFQVQH
-430 NWQITQNQNITYGFD
+430 NWQIADNQNITYGFD
-445 YRNVSAKNIT
+445 YRNVSAENVT
-455 RNLADGTETENYD
+455 RNLEDGTETENYD

-480 LVDVIPDVRLNF
+480 LLDVTPDVRLNF

-501 INGSVTSPAIGA
+501 INGSVTSPAVGA
-513 RWNLGETTTLRGN
+513 RWNVAEMTTLRAN

-550 DLKPERGDSFDI
+550 DLKPERGNSFDV

-570 IGLIRFTFF
+570 IGLLRLTFF
-579 SNTISDNIAFDFVN
+579 NNTITDNIAFDRDN

-602 RTTGI
+602 RTNGI
-607 ELALNLQLARN
+607 ELALNLQLAKN
-618 LYFFGNYTAND
+618 FYFSGNYTLND
-629 PRILESSNPAEVDK
+629 PKIIESSNPDEVDQ

-654 LGLSYENAQGWYAG
+654 LGLSYENSQGLYAG
-668 VLMRSLGRYP
+668 ILMHSLGSYP

-693 DFKLRVPVSKNLAF
+693 DFKLRVPVSEKLAL
-707 NGSIENILDRR
+707 NGSVENIFDQR
-718 FQLFP
+718 FQLFS
-723 GFPDAGRIVQAGVN
+723 GFPDAGRIIQVGMN

>member
-1 MKNIT
+1 MKII
-6 LNSQLGMQ
+6 SSRESKIQLAVLIMT
-14 FFAIAITVNLGFLL
+14 ILTILS
-28 GNDNATAQKI
+28 GNDSAKAQEIKKI
-38 LQLSEFSQYQGD
+38 SEFNQHQGT
-50 AKDLKIIPK
+50 AKDLEIIPGLIPENNSIK
-59 IVSPEVIS
+59 ANNRKEIAQNTPSPEV
-67 ENTSSNT
+67 
-74 DLSNTDLSNT
+74 
-84 EKVEDIAQKKPPT
+84 
-97 QEAEKEDR
+97 EKEEE
-105 EEADIELTVV
+105 EEADIELTVI

-124 TPFRSEGKVRDATRP
+124 TPFRREGKVRDATRP

-195 LNGRPVNNLGS
+195 LNGRPINNLGS
-206 GGFDLSEITT
+206 GGFDLAEITT

-239 GTINIITRRPTKDI
+239 GTINIITRRPTEDI
-253 TTTTQLRLGS
+253 TTKAQLRFGS
-263 YNLNEQSIQTSG
+263 YDLNEQSIQTSG
-275 KQGNVSWLLGYNR
+275 KQGNISWLLGYNR

-314 YNNLNLQVDAQ
+314 YNNLNLQVNAE
-325 LSDRQSL
+325 LNERQSL

-347 GVAIP
+347 GVATP
-352 QISQA
+352 QAS
-357 AFNSLTD
+357 FNSLTD

-372 VLTDLSWNAKLGKAD
+372 VLTDLTWNAKLGKAD

-400 NTRFDNRTGDISTHQ
+400 NTRFDNRTGDISTHTQ
-415 QFDNNQRS
+415 RDINQKS
-423 LGFQIQH
+423 LGFQVQH
-430 NWQITQNQNITYGFD
+430 NWQIADNQNITYGFD
-445 YRNVSAKNIT
+445 YRNVSAENVT
-455 RNLADGTETENYD
+455 RNLEDGTETENYD

-480 LVDVIPDVRLNF
+480 LVDVTPDVRLNL

-501 INGSVTSPAIGA
+501 INGSVTSPAVGA
-513 RWNLGETTTLRGN
+513 RWNVAETTTLRAN

-550 DLKPERGDSFDI
+550 DLKPERGNSFDV

-570 IGLIRFTFF
+570 IGLLRLTFF
-579 SNTISDNIAFDFVN
+579 NNTITDNIAFDRDN

-602 RTTGI
+602 RTSGI
-607 ELALNLQLARN
+607 ELALNLKLAKN
-618 LYFFGNYTAND
+618 FYFSGNYTVND
-629 PRILESSNPAEVDK
+629 PKILESSNPTEVDQ

-654 LGLSYENAQGWYAG
+654 LGFNYENPQGWYAG
-668 VLMRSLGRYP
+668 ILMHSLGSYP

-693 DFKLRVPVSKNLAF
+693 DFKLRVPVSENLAL
-707 NGSIENILDRR
+707 NGSVENIFDQR
-718 FQLFP
+718 FQLFS
-723 GFPDAGRIVQAGVN
+723 GFPDAGRIIQVGMN

>member
-1 MKNIT
+1 MRHIIFS
-6 LNSQLGMQ
+6 SQWGIQLTVSIMTVLG
-14 FFAIAITVNLGFLL
+14 ILS
-28 GNDNATAQKI
+28 GNDSAAAQDI
-38 LQLSEFSQYQGD
+38 LQISEFSQHQGT
-50 AKDLKIIPK
+50 AKDLELISEKIPQL
-59 IVSPEVIS
+59 PS
-67 ENTSSNT
+67 ENTSNKSN
-74 DLSNTDLSNT
+74 NT
-84 EKVEDIAQKKPPT
+84 ENLAQNTPSP
-97 QEAEKEDR
+97 EAEE
-105 EEADIELTVV
+105 EEADIELTVI

-124 TPFRSEGKVRDATRP
+124 TPFRREGKVRDATRP

-185 GSNTGQVLIL
+185 GSNTAQVLIL

-239 GTINIITRRPTKDI
+239 GTINIITRRPTEDI
-253 TTTTQLRLGS
+253 TTTAQLRFGS
-263 YNLNEQSIQTSG
+263 YDLNEQSIQTSG
-275 KQGNVSWLLGYNR
+275 KQGNISWLLGYNR

-300 EVDFDGTR
+300 EVNFDGTR

-314 YNNLNLQVDAQ
+314 YNNLNLQVNAE
-325 LSDRQSL
+325 LNERQSL

-357 AFNSLTD
+357 SFNSLTN

-372 VLTDLSWNAKLGKAD
+372 VLTDLTWSAKLGKAD
-387 DSLLTARVYLDFL
+387 DSLLTAKVYLDFL
-400 NTRFDNRTGDISTHQ
+400 NTRFDNKTGDISTHR
-415 QFDNNQRS
+415 QFDNNQKS
-423 LGFQIQH
+423 LGFQVQH
-430 NWQITQNQNITYGFD
+430 NWQIAENQNITYGFD
-445 YRNVSAKNIT
+445 YRNVSAENVT

-480 LVDVIPDVRLNF
+480 LLDVTPDVRLNL

-501 INGSVTSPAIGA
+501 INGSVTSPAVGA
-513 RWNLGETTTLRGN
+513 RWNLAETTTLRAN
-526 YIRNFRVPT
+526 YIRNFRVPG
-535 LFNLFSNSPFAQGNP
+535 LFNLFANSPFVQGNP
-550 DLKPERGDSFDI
+550 ELKPERGNSFDV

-570 IGLIRFTFF
+570 IGLLRLTFF
-579 SNTISDNIAFDFVN
+579 NNTITDNIAFDRDN

-602 RTTGI
+602 RTNGV
-607 ELALNLQLARN
+607 ELALNLQLAKN
-618 LYFFGNYTAND
+618 FYFSGNYTAND
-629 PRILESSNPAEVDK
+629 PRILESSNPAEVDQ

-654 LGLSYENAQGWYAG
+654 LGLSYENREGWYAG
-668 VLMRSLGRYP
+668 ILMHSLGSYP

-693 DFKLRVPVSKNLAF
+693 DFKLRVPVSENLAL
-707 NGSIENILDRR
+707 NGSVENIFDQR

-723 GFPDAGRIVQAGVN
+723 GFPDAGRIVQVGMN

>member
-1 MKNIT
+1 MRKIIFNYQSRI
-6 LNSQLGMQ
+6 Q
-14 FFAIAITVNLGFLL
+14 FTVLILTVLRILSGNDSAIAQ
-28 GNDNATAQKI
+28 DI
-38 LQLSEFSQYQGD
+38 LQISEFPQHQGS
-50 AKDLKIIPK
+50 AKDLE
-59 IVSPEVIS
+59 IVPEIVPETPP
-67 ENTSSNT
+67 ENTSYTISNR
-74 DLSNTDLSNT
+74 
-84 EKVEDIAQKKPPT
+84 EDIAQNT
-97 QEAEKEDR
+97 TSQEAEKEK
-105 EEADIELTVV
+105 EKEKEADIELTVI

-124 TPFRSEGKVRDATRP
+124 TPFRREGKVRDATRP

-145 EEIEAQ
+145 KEIEAQ

-195 LNGRPVNNLGS
+195 INGRPVNNLGS

-216 DIVERVEVLP
+216 DIVERVEVVP

-239 GTINIITRRPTKDI
+239 GTINVITRRPTKDI
-253 TTTTQLRLGS
+253 TTTAQIRFGS
-263 YNLNEQSIQTSG
+263 YDLNEQSIQTSG
-275 KQGNVSWLLGYNR
+275 KQGSVSWLLGYNR

-314 YNNLNLQVDAQ
+314 YNNFNLQVNAE
-325 LSDRQSL
+325 LNKRQSL

-372 VLTDLSWNAKLGKAD
+372 VLTDLTWNANLGKAN

-400 NTRFDNRTGDISTHQ
+400 NTRFDNRTGDISNHQ
-415 QFDNNQRS
+415 QFDNNQNS
-423 LGFQIQH
+423 LGVQVQH
-430 NWQITQNQNITYGFD
+430 NWQIAKNHNLTYGFD
-445 YRNVSAKNIT
+445 YRNVSAKNVT
-455 RNLADGTETENYD
+455 RNLADGIEIENYD

-480 LVDVIPDVRLNF
+480 LVDVTPNLRLNF

-501 INGSVTSPAIGA
+501 INGSVTSPAVGA
-513 RWNLGETTTLRGN
+513 RWNISKDTTVRGN

-562 GIDQQLGD
+562 GIDQKLGD
-570 IGLIRFTFF
+570 IGLLRFTFF
-579 SNTISDNIAFDFVN
+579 SNTITDNIAYDNINF
-593 STYENIGKV
+593 TYENIGKV
-602 RTTGI
+602 RTNGVEI
-607 ELALNLQLARN
+607 ALNLQLVKN
-618 LYFFGNYTAND
+618 FYFSGNYTAND
-629 PRILESSNPAEVDK
+629 PRILESSNPVEVDQ

-654 LGLSYENAQGWYAG
+654 LGFSYENSQGWYTG
-668 VLMRSLGRYP
+668 ILMHSLGSYP
-678 TNNTNTESLP
+678 TNNTNTEFLS

-693 DFKLRVPVSKNLAF
+693 DFKLRVPISEDLAL
-707 NGSIENILDRR
+707 NSSVENIFDQR
-718 FQLFP
+718 FQLFS
-723 GFPDAGRIVQAGVN
+723 GFPDAGRIVQVGMN

>member
-1 MKNIT
+1 MRNIIF
-6 LNSQLGMQ
+6 SFRWGIQ
-14 FFAIAITVNLGFLL
+14 FAVSILTVNLGVLS
-28 GNDNATAQKI
+28 GSYNATAEDI
-38 LQLSEFSQYQGD
+38 LQVSEFPKHEGT
-50 AKDLKIIPK
+50 AKDLKLRIVPKLIPR
-59 IVSPEVIS
+59 
-67 ENTSSNT
+67 NTSSI
-74 DLSNTDLSNT
+74 T
-84 EKVEDIAQKKPPT
+84 EKTNNIAQNNPAT
-97 QEAEKEDR
+97 EKEKEKEEKEK

-124 TPFRSEGKVRDATRP
+124 TPFRREGKVRDATRP

-145 EEIEAQ
+145 KEIEAQ

-275 KQGNVSWLLGYNR
+275 KEGKVSWLLGYNR

-300 EVDFDGTR
+300 EVDFDGNR

-325 LSDRQSL
+325 LGDRQSL

-357 AFNSLTD
+357 AFNQLTD

-372 VLTDLSWNAKLGKAD
+372 VLADLSWKAKLGKAD

-415 QFDNNQRS
+415 QFDNKQRS
-423 LGFQIQH
+423 LGFQVQH
-430 NWQITQNQNITYGFD
+430 NWQIAKNQNLTYGFD
-445 YRNVSAKNIT
+445 YRNVSAENVT
-455 RNLADGTETENYD
+455 RNLADGIETENYD

-501 INGSVTSPAIGA
+501 VNSSVTSPAIGA
-513 RWNLGETTTLRGN
+513 RWNLGKTTTLRGN

-535 LFNLFSNSPFAQGNP
+535 LFNLFSNSPFARGNP
-550 DLKPERGDSFDI
+550 DLEPEKGNSFDI

-570 IGLIRFTFF
+570 IGLIRLTFF

-602 RTTGI
+602 RTNGV
-607 ELALNLQLARN
+607 ELALNLQLAKN
-618 LYFFGNYTAND
+618 FYFFGNYTAND
-629 PRILESSNPAEVDK
+629 PQILESSNPVEVDK

-654 LGLSYENAQGWYAG
+654 LGLSYENPQGWYAG
-668 VLMRSLGRYP
+668 VLMHSLGRYP

-707 NGSIENILDRR
+707 NGSIENIFDRR

-723 GFPDAGRIVQAGVN
+723 GFPDAGTIIQAGVN
-737 YKF
+737 YRF

>member
-1 MKNIT
+1 MRIHIFNCQSGVQFIVSILT
-6 LNSQLGMQ
+6 VLGIVSGNNS
-14 FFAIAITVNLGFLL
+14 
-28 GNDNATAQKI
+28 ATAQEIKQI
-38 LQLSEFSQYQGD
+38 SEFSQHQGT
-50 AKDLKIIPK
+50 AKDL
-59 IVSPEVIS
+59 ELIS
-67 ENTSSNT
+67 EKIPQQPPEKTSKKTN
-74 DLSNTDLSNT
+74 NT
-84 EKVEDIAQKKPPT
+84 ENLAQNTPSP
-97 QEAEKEDR
+97 EAEKE
-105 EEADIELTVV
+105 EEADIELTVI

-124 TPFRSEGKVRDATRP
+124 TPFRREGKVRDATRP

-171 VGTEIGGLSGQFIR
+171 VGTELGGLSGQFIR

-195 LNGRPVNNLGS
+195 LNGRPINNLGS

-216 DIVERVEVLP
+216 DIVERIEVLP

-253 TTTTQLRLGS
+253 TTTAQLRFGS
-263 YNLNEQSIQTSG
+263 HDLNEQSIQNSG
-275 KQGNVSWLLGYNR
+275 KQGNVSWLVGYNR

-314 YNNLNLQVDAQ
+314 YNNLNLQVNAE
-325 LSDRQSL
+325 LNERQSL

-372 VLTDLSWNAKLGKAD
+372 VLTDLTWNAKLGKAD
-387 DSLLTARVYLDFL
+387 DSLLTAKVYLDFL
-400 NTRFDNRTGDISTHQ
+400 NTRFDNRTDISNQQ
-415 QFDNNQRS
+415 QFDNNQKS
-423 LGFQIQH
+423 LGFQVQH
-430 NWQITQNQNITYGFD
+430 NWQIAQNQNITYGFD
-445 YRNVSAKNIT
+445 YRNVSAQNVT
-455 RNLADGTETENYD
+455 RNLVDSTETENYD

-480 LVDVIPDVRLNF
+480 LVDVTPDVRLNL

-501 INGSVTSPAIGA
+501 INGSVTSPAVGA
-513 RWNLGETTTLRGN
+513 RWNLAEKTTVRAN

-550 DLKPERGDSFDI
+550 DLKPERGNSFDV

-570 IGLIRFTFF
+570 IGLLRLTFF
-579 SNTISDNIAFDFVN
+579 NNTITDNIAYDNVN
-593 STYENIGKV
+593 FTYENIGKV
-602 RTTGI
+602 RTNGI
-607 ELALNLQLARN
+607 ELALNLQLAKN
-618 LYFFGNYTAND
+618 FYFSGNYTLND
-629 PRILESSNPAEVDK
+629 PKILESSNPAEVDQ

-668 VLMRSLGRYP
+668 ILMHSLGSYP

-693 DFKLRVPVSKNLAF
+693 DFKLRVPVSENLAL
-707 NGSIENILDRR
+707 NGSVENIFDQR

-723 GFPDAGRIVQAGVN
+723 GFPDAGRIIQVGMN